1 MHEDDDYTPS
11 RSKSGAALPRVP
23 TSPDFRF
30 GTHPAKWEAD
40 IDAGRILPVL
50 VRIDIEA
57 GTHHVGRD
65 GDAVGME
72 RAFRSKGWDIL
83 EPDVI
88 GQMPG
93 SEHEYYIKRIRV
105 AGGGLAHLPVWT
117 QALGGSSRILPD
129 EDLHR
134 AFRLYLVDEG
144 LVSLPR
150 PDQMKDAIK
159 RAESSQAS
167 NAREADRDPPR
178 EAVGRV
184 LGQGDRGLEQG
195 PSPRLRLPRHRP
207 RPRRGRGSPPPRRWG
222 SFRRSRR
229 LSDLRRPAHC
239 SPPSPGLPRPG

>member
-167 NAREADRDPPR
+167 NAREADRDPR
-178 EAVGRV
+178 AKRSAEYWAKVIEVWNKALAEAAPAKASAPTTKGSRKPSTKKVGFV
-184 LGQGDRGLEQG
+184 SAE
-195 PSPRLRLPRHRP
+195 PE
-207 RPRRGRGSPPPRRWG
+207 
-222 SFRRSRR
+222 
-229 LSDLRRPAHC
+229 AE
-239 SPPSPGLPRPG
+239 